1 MFKGI
6 KALLVLSLFALL
18 LAQPVSAA
26 AKTVEVKVTLVRVEL
41 IENNHVGHEWYT
53 TASVNGKELREGS
66 TVTLKLKSTGSVKLE
81 AYAEEQ
87 DKNTGGR
94 DSGFDNKGIFSDQ
107 NDKQIVK
114 GKGCRKSG
122 QVFRKFGRMEVYIQD
137 SKSQVTITYEIGAHD
152 WAPFS

>member
-87 DKNTGGR
+87 DKIPEAGTAVSTIKVSSVTKSINKSLKVKVVENRGR
-94 DSGFDNKGIFSDQ
+94 YSGNSAEWKFTFKIQ
-107 NDKQIVK
+107 KVK
-114 GKGCRKSG
+114 
-122 QVFRKFGRMEVYIQD
+122 
-137 SKSQVTITYEIGAHD
+137 
-152 WAPFS
+152 